1 MDAVRSGMPLRAI
14 RRVIAS
20 CGRTTETAESMAT
33 WGGWFRVKYFAIC
46 APWALAACDRV
57 VMDASGRPRHCG
69 RESRAKLPAVV
80 PIPDAVHPEF
90 YTWQVLAG
98 DLLPS
103 SRIHVSLYCFQT
115 SPEKAPNC

>member
-33 WGGWFRVKYFAIC
+33 WDGWFRVKYFAIC
-46 APWALAACDRV
+46 APWALAACDGV
-57 VMDASGRPRHCG
+57 VMDASGLPRHCG
-69 RESRAKLPAVV
+69 RESRTKLRAVV

-90 YTWQVLAG
+90 YAWQVLTG
-98 DLLPS
+98 DPALAEEYT
-103 SRIHVSLYCFQT
+103 SRCTVFKQVPRKRQT
-115 SPEKAPNC
+115 C